1 MNKLF
6 KRCFEFEFPLNFPL
20 QCMCEGSRR
29 SYIVSTL
36 ANVNIFG
43 TRKDKACCPVIFR
56 RCISISIFDLVL
68 YVYCMKA

>member
-43 TRKDKACCPVIFR
+43 TRKDKR
-56 RCISISIFDLVL
+56 
-68 YVYCMKA
+68 